1 MKLCSFFVSE
11 RKVENLLPGMF
22 DLKKF
27 GAVYLLLAVVLVLFV
42 LSRLFPNKTIFDFM
56 GSGGSLTATPSA
68 GLQTQTTVQN
78 LTVVLDFGTE
88 QKTYTGIAA
97 ANAYLALVEAAKQDQ
112 LEYSSEEYGYGI
124 QVTKVGNFAASA
136 THSWAYFVNDIA
148 GDAAPDRKT
157 LSANDRIEWKYIQLN

>member
-1 MKLCSFFVSE
+1 
-11 RKVENLLPGMF
+11 MF

-56 GSGGSLTATPSA
+56 GSPSSLTATPSA

-78 LTVVLDFGTE
+78 LTVILDFGSE
-88 QKTYTGIAA
+88 QKTYTNIAA
-97 ANAYLALVEAAKQDQ
+97 ANAYLALVEAAQKGQ
-112 LEYSSEEYGYGI
+112 LEVTIQQYEYGVQI
-124 QVTKVGNFAASA
+124 TKVGEFVASA
-136 THSWAYFVNDIA
+136 THGWAYFVNDVA
-148 GDAAPDRKT
+148 GDTAPDRKT